1 MNSAI
6 KTLAILMILIVG
18 VASFQVINISENF
31 NVKLI
36 CAILFGVT
44 IAYPT
49 SDYWIK
55 KFKL

>member
-6 KTLAILMILIVG
+6 KTLALLMILIVG
-18 VASFQVINISENF
+18 VASFQVIIISENF
-31 NVKLI
+31 HVKLI
-36 CAILFGVT
+36 CSILFGVT
-44 IAYPT
+44 IVYPT